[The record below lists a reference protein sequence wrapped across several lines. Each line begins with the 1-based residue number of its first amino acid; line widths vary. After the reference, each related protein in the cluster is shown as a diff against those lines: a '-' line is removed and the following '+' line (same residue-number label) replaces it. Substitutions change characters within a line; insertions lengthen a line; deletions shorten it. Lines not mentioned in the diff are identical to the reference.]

1 MLLGGRFTLLSRN
14 GKTVMGIVGL
24 GVVGDAVHHYFKTTD
39 YPLRLFDLYK
49 GLGSPEEI
57 NEADVIFIC
66 VPTPYQ
72 AGTGFDASAL
82 EDAIGRIEG
91 SKVIVIKSTVLP
103 GTTESFQVRYPQHRF
118 LFNPEF
124 LRQDYARAE
133 FLKPDRQIVG
143 FCAESRHLAESVLS
157 LLPDAPYRRV
167 MLAREAE
174 LTKYMA
180 NSFLALKVTFANE
193 FFDLASALDIDY
205 EVVRESVSA
214 DVRIGES
221 HMYVAQDG
229 YRGYGGKCLPK
240 DTKAVLDLAERLGL
254 PLHLMR
260 TADRVNATL
269 LPPSEQPPS
278 APQLI
283 PISSN
288 DEFEE
293 IEADER
299 VDEERAA

>member
-1 MLLGGRFTLLSRN
+1 MPPGEGLRLLSKN
-14 GKTVMGIVGL
+14 GKTVIGIVGL

-39 YPLRLFDLYK
+39 YPLRLFDLYQSV
-49 GLGSPEEI
+49 GSPEEI
-57 NEADVIFIC
+57 NKADLIFIC

-82 EDAIGRIEG
+82 EDTLGRIEG

-143 FCAESRHLAESVLS
+143 YCAESRHLAESVLS

-205 EVVRESVSA
+205 AVVRDSVSA

-221 HMYVAQDG
+221 HMHVAQDG

-254 PLHLMR
+254 PLHLVR

-269 LPPSEQPPS
+269 LPPSEQPPA

-288 DEFEE
+288 DEVEE

>member
-1 MLLGGRFTLLSRN
+1 MSPGGRLTLLNKN
-14 GKTVMGIVGL
+14 GKTVIGIVGL

-39 YPLRLFDLYK
+39 HSLRLFDLYQ
-49 GLGSPEEI
+49 GVGSPEEI
-57 NEADVIFIC
+57 NEADLIFIC

-103 GTTESFQVRYPQHRF
+103 GTTESFQARYPQHCF

-143 FCAESRHLAESVLS
+143 YCAESRHLAESVLS

-205 EVVRESVSA
+205 AVVRDSVSA

-221 HMYVAQDG
+221 HMHVAQDG

-240 DTKAVLDLAERLGL
+240 DIKAVLDLAERLGL
-254 PLHLMR
+254 PLHLVR
-260 TADRVNATL
+260 AADRVNATL

-283 PISSN
+283 PIFSN
-288 DEFEE
+288 DESEE

-299 VDEERAA
+299 VDEELAA